1 MTFHGM
7 LYERP
12 SDASAGQETGAP
24 DCFTDLNLD
33 QIVSAITA
41 GYREHD
47 LEPIFHTPLTDA
59 GTVRYH
65 QEIMQDLEQ
74 EGLLAR
80 VKRFAASMRAMR
92 EHLARADKLCYRY
105 QKEGWLLDAV
115 AIYCDAIATLAQ
127 SLLGI
132 DLRSRGFLAFRRY
145 LVDYT
150 RSDPFAALA
159 AETRQLKAE
168 LAAIRYCLLI
178 KGRSIQARKYEGET
192 DYSAEIEGVFDRF
205 KQGAVKS
212 RLVKFPE
219 TGDMNHV
226 EAAVLE
232 LVAKLHPE
240 LFQRLD
246 AFCSG
251 HADDVVDPVIRS
263 FDREIHFY
271 VAYLAYIAP
280 LRQAGLPFC
289 YPAVSASGKEV
300 RSRDGFDLALAKK
313 LAAEGGR
320 IVCNDFHLRGRER
333 ILIVSG
339 PNQGDKTTF
348 ARSFGQLHYLASL
361 GCPVPGREA
370 RLFLCDRL
378 FTHFE
383 REESIGTLRG
393 RLEDDLVRIHRILRE
408 ATPRSIV
415 ILNEIFN
422 STALHD
428 AIFLSRAIMAELVR
442 LDLLGV
448 WVTFI
453 EELASASEKAV
464 SLVGTIVPGDP
475 ASRTY
480 RIVRKPADGISY
492 AMAIAEKH
500 RLTYDQIRE
509 RMAS

>member
-24 DCFTDLNLD
+24 DCFVDLNLD
-33 QIVSAITA
+33 QIVAAATA
-41 GYREHD
+41 GYREYD

-59 GTVRYH
+59 GTVRYR

-74 EGLLAR
+74 EDLLAPI
-80 VKRFAASMRAMR
+80 KRFAAGMRAMR
-92 EHLARADKLCYRY
+92 EHLARAGKLYYKY
-105 QKEGWLLDAV
+105 QKEGWLLDAA
-115 AIYCDAIATLAQ
+115 AIYCDAVETLAQ
-127 SLLGI
+127 DLLDA

-145 LVDYT
+145 LVEYT
-150 RSDPFAALA
+150 RSDRFTTLA

-168 LAAIRYCLLI
+168 LAAVRYCLLI
-178 KGRSIQARKYEGET
+178 KGSSIRARRYDGEP
-192 DYSAEIEGVFDRF
+192 DYSAEIEGIFDRF
-205 KQGAVKS
+205 KQGTVKS
-212 RLVKFPE
+212 HLVELP
-219 TGDMNHV
+219 TSDDMNHV

-232 LVAKLHPE
+232 LVAKLYPE

-246 AFCSG
+246 VFCSE
-251 HADDVVDPVIRS
+251 HVDNVDPVVRS

-289 YPAVSASGKEV
+289 YPTVSATDKEV

-313 LAAEGGR
+313 LTAESGR
-320 IVCNDFHLRGRER
+320 IVCNDFHLNGRER
-333 ILIVSG
+333 ILVVSG
-339 PNQGDKTTF
+339 PNQGGKTTF
-348 ARSFGQLHYLASL
+348 ARSFGQLHYLARL

-383 REESIGTLRG
+383 REESIATLRG
-393 RLEDDLVRIHRILRE
+393 KLEDDLVRIHRILRE

-422 STALHD
+422 STMLHD

-453 EELASASEKAV
+453 EELASASGKAV
-464 SLVGTIVPGDP
+464 SLVSTIVPGDP

-480 RIVRKPADGISY
+480 RIIRKPADGVSY
-492 AMAIAEKH
+492 AMVLAEKH
-500 RLTYDQIRE
+500 RLTYDRIGE
-509 RMAS
+509 RLAS